1 MQEKRSRRR
10 KAGRARLA
18 LRARNYVETHFASPH
33 GCSTAKIAGRLEVSA
48 SLLCHRYRATF
59 GVTIGN
65 DIRKRRVAMAQELL
79 DCEPDRLIKEI
90 AAEVG
95 YMQASYRS
103 FFNAFRAETGMSPST
118 YQRIA
123 AIRSKMPTAVP
134 PAVIAQAQRRSA

>member
-65 DIRKRRVAMAQELL
+65 DIRKRRVALAQELL

-95 YMQASYRS
+95 YMQQQYWKWLK
-103 FFNAFRAETGMSPST
+103 NILIQKGTEP
-118 YQRIA
+118 
-123 AIRSKMPTAVP
+123 
-134 PAVIAQAQRRSA
+134 RRWSRY